1 MDGKPSLLSLRL
13 PASLAFP
20 LLFSSLTFPSLF
32 HLSLPQNRMK
42 PDVVAPGDFIE
53 SAFSGPP
60 SILQAAI
67 DAGADWNGHESC
79 AVHQMSGTSMAA
91 PVAAGTALLLRQ
103 YFMDSSFW
111 AAACNK
117 AYQFCKDG
125 AFTPSGYFLKAVML
139 HSGHAIRRYSDPL
152 FDAAEN
158 TNLNSFELYA
168 PPDNFQG
175 YGQIHL
181 RSVLPLRDNKGLNA
195 NQQLVVFDKLLL
207 SEHSTLAFDIVLDAK
222 DLKEQPPIKVTIA
235 WYDPP
240 SFVGSVASLLLHDL
254 DLVVHAPNGDIFL
267 GNRGS
272 TAFRLPSTDQTGP
285 AAAAAASAQSNRTA
299 SSKGPEGW
307 ATLDGEFL
315 DERTDYAN
323 PNEQVFIA
331 RPFCSSSFPSSSSSA
346 ASAATQH
353 KHDGTESLRQRC
365 TYRVYVH
372 ANFLPEHPS
381 QALAAIFTIPHSAA
395 LHGPSAATNWVRGGV
410 DKPEETFAP
419 TPAFTVQNL
428 AFDAHLAGTYF
439 DKFPVHVP
447 FCTTLQR
454 VEVWVKYDHLEAD
467 DSWVANL
474 ELTVATP
481 SRRAIAIGGADSSLG
496 LATKIT
502 EWPDTWIDSRN
513 GEYYAAVAVNVAE
526 LAGVGQW
533 DVFAMNSWSG
543 SGPVWYNVTVVLG
556 FAFAGG
562 DSYASCAPTLEPSP
576 HPTVSPSF
584 SPTLDAVDASAYAP
598 SAAKPSFEHT
608 HSIRFSDVSL
618 GVREAAED
626 AAVDSRTHI
635 HSDSVAQNDAVTIDS
650 FNFTGTLEHI
660 TLSLDAFETD
670 GLEQTRGVDAW
681 FLAVTVV
688 DAVGLE
694 VQVGGYEWLAQRDRF
709 FVRRWPDPWLGKDGM
724 GRRWVAQRDV
734 HAAGLQGCRKP
745 WVHPKAPSSSSSTA
759 AQVNSS
765 SPSYVPVREVSQ
777 QCPPRITS
785 TVHRGDKDEW
795 VVGDGTEQSGMWLP
809 ATLADHISKHSKSSS
824 SGKFSYVGD
833 GSMSETPSNAPTA
846 VPTESSSLS
855 LPLGPALRRRT
866 SDWIVRLSLGYPWGL
881 HRPVNFSG
889 SLQLTFRT
897 QVKGAEEEALQDLF
911 AGGDSWDGSDTPP
924 QKLNAVPTKRPTK
937 MPKPHRDRDDPDA
950 DADGSSSSSSDD
962 KRGGKDK
969 DSKKWLD
976 VASSEQEDRQRL
988 IERIG
993 VVLVGAWVVI
1003 SIVLVATFTAW
1014 CSSLRREALGCLRF
1028 LLRHVVQDCFGID
1041 TRGWLSDLGD
1051 GAPGDAQNLL
1061 SSSTHGLLRPT
1072 APFAHDPN
1080 ASYPS
1085 NSSRARKAAYGSVN
1099 V

>member
-1 MDGKPSLLSLRL
+1 
-13 PASLAFP
+13 
-20 LLFSSLTFPSLF
+20 
-32 HLSLPQNRMK
+32 MK

-67 DAGADWNGHESC
+67 DAGSDWNGHESC

-103 YFMDSSFW
+103 YFMDPTFW
-111 AAACNK
+111 SAACNK

-125 AFTPSGYFLKAVML
+125 AFTPSGYFLKAVMM

-152 FDAAEN
+152 FDSAEN
-158 TNLNSFELYA
+158 TNLNSFELFA

-181 RSVLPLRDNKGLNA
+181 RSVLPLRDNKGLSA
-195 NQQLVVFDKLLL
+195 NQQLVVFDNLLL
-207 SEHSTLAFDIVLDAK
+207 AEHSTLAFDIVLDAK
-222 DLKEQPPIKVTIA
+222 DLKEQPPIKVTVA

-254 DLVVHAPNGDIFL
+254 DLVVHAPNGDLFL
-267 GNRGS
+267 GNRGN
-272 TAFRLPSTDQTGP
+272 TAFRLPSTYQTGP
-285 AAAAAASAQSNRTA
+285 SAAAQGNGTTGTAAG
-299 SSKGPEGW
+299 KGPEGGW
-307 ATLDGEFL
+307 AVLDGEFL
-315 DERTDYAN
+315 DERTDFAN

-331 RPFCSSSFPSSSSSA
+331 RPLCSASFPPSPSSSSSSA
-346 ASAATQH
+346 AATTAAAQH
-353 KHDGTESLRQRC
+353 KYDGTESSRQRC

-372 ANFLPEHPS
+372 ANFLPEHPT
-381 QALAAIFTIPHSAA
+381 QAFAAIFTIPRSAA
-395 LHGPSAATNWVRGGV
+395 LHGPSVATNWVRGGV

-428 AFDAHLAGTYF
+428 AFDARLAGTYF

-454 VEVWVKYDHLEAD
+454 VQVWVKYDHLEAD

-481 SRRAIAIGGADSSLG
+481 SRSAIAIGGADSSLG

-502 EWPDTWIDSRN
+502 EWPDSWIDSRN

-543 SGPVWYNVTVVLG
+543 SGPVWFNVTVVLD
-556 FAFAGG
+556 FAYAGG
-562 DSYASCAPTLEPSP
+562 DSHASCAPTLEPSP

-584 SPTLDAVDASAYAP
+584 SPTLDAVASASASTP
-598 SAAKPSFEHT
+598 SSAAKPHFEHT

-618 GVREAAED
+618 GVREAAEE

-635 HSDSVAQNDAVTIDS
+635 HSDSLAQNDAVTIDS

-660 TLSLDAFETD
+660 TLSLDAFD
-670 GLEQTRGVDAW
+670 AAGGLEQPMRGVDAW

-709 FVRRWPDPWLGKDGM
+709 FVRRWPDPWLGKDGK

-745 WVHPKAPSSSSSTA
+745 WTHPKAPSSSSA
-759 AQVNSS
+759 AQANSS
-765 SPSYVPVREVSQ
+765 SPYVPSPVREASQ

-785 TVHRGDKDEW
+785 TTHRGDKDEW

-809 ATLADHISKHSKSSS
+809 AALADPTAKQHGKS
-824 SGKFSYVGD
+824 SGKRSYAGNGD
-833 GSMSETPSNAPTA
+833 VSGGSEPPSFPPTA

-866 SDWIVRLSLGYPWGL
+866 SDWIVRLSFGYPWGL

-897 QVKGAEEEALQDLF
+897 QAKGAEEEALQDLF

-924 QKLNAVPTKRPTK
+924 QKSNVVPTRRPTK
-937 MPKPHRDRDDPDA
+937 MPKSHRDRGDPDA
-950 DADGSSSSSSDD
+950 DADANGSSSTDD
-962 KRGGKDK
+962 KRGKDKDKDK

-988 IERIG
+988 IWRIG
-993 VVLVGAWVVI
+993 FFLVGAWVVI
-1003 SIVLVATFTAW
+1003 SIVLIATFTAW
-1014 CSSLRREALGCLRF
+1014 CSSVRREGLGCLRF
-1028 LLRHVVQDCFGID
+1028 LLRHVVQGCFGVD
-1041 TRGWLSDLGD
+1041 TRDWLADLGD
-1051 GAPGDAQNLL
+1051 GVPGDAQNLL
-1061 SSSTHGLLRPT
+1061 SSSNHGLLRPT
-1072 APFAHDPN
+1072 AHDPN
-1080 ASYPS
+1080 ATYPS
-1085 NSSRARKAAYGSVN
+1085 NSTRARKGASAYGSVN